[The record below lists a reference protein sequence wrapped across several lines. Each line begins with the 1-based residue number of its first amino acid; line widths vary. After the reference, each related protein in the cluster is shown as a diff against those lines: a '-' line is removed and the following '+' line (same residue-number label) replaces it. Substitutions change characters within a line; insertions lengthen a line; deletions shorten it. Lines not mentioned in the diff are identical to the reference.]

1 MLTSFV
7 CVINFHQNSLRLVFC
22 SERDFFFYQCSNW
35 NQLRGKKMSAL
46 LNMCDETFYSRDDKQ
61 NYAFRHDDFRRDLSW
76 KTFEWINFDEI
87 FIGNSLT
94 LNNTFNTIWNVND
107 YAYMIQISLLN
118 KHINSA
124 YKTREKKHSIEH

>member
-1 MLTSFV
+1 
-7 CVINFHQNSLRLVFC
+7 
-22 SERDFFFYQCSNW
+22 
-35 NQLRGKKMSAL
+35 MSAL

-94 LNNTFNTIWNVND
+94 KQYFQHDMKCKWLCLHDPNFTTQQTHKF
-107 YAYMIQISLLN
+107 SL
-118 KHINSA
+118 
-124 YKTREKKHSIEH
+124 